1 VKENMQALIAIVI
14 VIYLIGVGVVLA
26 PTVHAN
32 WNNGTAADFA
42 ASVGHELPYALVW
55 PAEVYRGRNG
65 RG

>member
-1 VKENMQALIAIVI
+1 MQTLIAIAI

-26 PTVHAN
+26 PTIQTN
-32 WNNGTAADFA
+32 WNNDTAAGFA

-55 PAEVYRGRNG
+55 PANVYRSLNG